1 MKETLSPFAAL
12 TTKERLEKWN
22 LWQSQHQ
29 EEIAIK
35 SEPTIGDSW
44 SESVSQGAKP
54 TVGRDSIK
62 PHHSQYDAVV
72 KRMRMASRGARSFQP
87 CTTVDNTRQDSFGRL

>member
-29 EEIAIK
+29 AEIAIA
-35 SEPTIGDSW
+35 SEPTIGDSRL
-44 SESVSQGAKP
+44 ESVSHEAKP
-54 TVGRDSIK
+54 TKGRDAIR

-72 KRMRMASRGARSFQP
+72 KRMRMANRGARSFQP
-87 CTTVDNTRQDSFGRL
+87 CSAVDSTRQDSSGKL